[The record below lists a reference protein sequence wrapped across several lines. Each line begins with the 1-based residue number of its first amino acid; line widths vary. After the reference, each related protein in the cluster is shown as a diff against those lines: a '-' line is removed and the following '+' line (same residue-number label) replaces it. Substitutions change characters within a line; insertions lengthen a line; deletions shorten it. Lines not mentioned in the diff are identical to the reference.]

1 MPRDDVQTN
10 ELCEKLRARF
20 ENRGINNPQVKNKI
34 SLHKEH
40 TKAMRSARARREA
53 MEEKYRASRIEPGF
67 TSAKR
72 RIPGREYERRA
83 YESFEAE
90 KHYFVPDGGNFGLA
104 FEKGAAIRRRAAAF
118 NVEAYER
125 RHPKNETVKE
135 TKKEP
140 SKKTFA
146 SVLSEKI
153 SASLPRKSDGAP
165 ESNERYVRKSPLPK
179 GVVAA
184 VLICTVLLMVVLY
197 TYSSYTQVVADGKA
211 LQAER
216 TELLSERSRLVNMLE
231 MRDDVREIED
241 YATNTIGMVKSDLVE
256 TRHVS
261 IAGGERIEVI
271 RAEGTEEEGGL
282 FSTIMSA
289 MGTNWQGLFDSMD

>member
-1 MPRDDVQTN
+1 M
-10 ELCEKLRARF
+10 AR
-20 ENRGINNPQVKNKI
+20 E
-34 SLHKEH
+34 
-40 TKAMRSARARREA
+40 
-53 MEEKYRASRIEPGF
+53 YRASHIEPGF

-72 RIPGREYERRA
+72 RIAGREYERRA

-90 KHYFVPDGGNFGLA
+90 KHFFVPDGGKFGLA
-104 FEKGAAIRRRAAAF
+104 FEKGAAIRRRAASF

-125 RHPKNETVKE
+125 RHPKSEKAEKN
-135 TKKEP
+135 KKAEAKR
-140 SKKTFA
+140 SFST
-146 SVLSEKI
+146 VLSEKL
-153 SASLPRKSDGAP
+153 SAALPRRSDAAP
-165 ESNERYVRKSPLPK
+165 ESNERFVKRSPLPK
-179 GVVAA
+179 GAVVA

-216 TELLSERSRLVNMLE
+216 TTLINERSRLVNMLE

-271 RAEGTEEEGGL
+271 RAEGTEEDGGL
-282 FSTIMSA
+282 FSTILSA